1 MRYLSAAAAIALL
14 AVPAHADTMAR
25 CGTAWKGM
33 AAADKAKTTYAAY
46 SKICLAKGYT
56 VSAKPFAGASAGA
69 TGQCNDGSY
78 TMAKNH
84 QGACSR
90 HGGVAKWP

>member
-1 MRYLSAAAAIALL
+1 MRYLFAAAAIALL
-14 AVPAHADTMAR
+14 AFPAHADTMAR

-56 VSAKPFAGASAGA
+56 VSAKPFAGAPAGA
-69 TGQCNDGSY
+69 TGQRENPD
-78 TMAKNH
+78 
-84 QGACSR
+84 R
-90 HGGVAKWP
+90 EVASALELA

>member
-1 MRYLSAAAAIALL
+1 
-14 AVPAHADTMAR
+14 MAKNVTR
-25 CGTAWKGM
+25 KGM
-33 AAADKAKTTYAAY
+33 AAADKAKTTYPAY

-56 VSAKPFAGASAGA
+56 VSASSSAMSTAPAGA
-69 TGQCNDGSY
+69 TGQCKDGSY

-90 HGGVAKWP
+90 HGGVAKWL